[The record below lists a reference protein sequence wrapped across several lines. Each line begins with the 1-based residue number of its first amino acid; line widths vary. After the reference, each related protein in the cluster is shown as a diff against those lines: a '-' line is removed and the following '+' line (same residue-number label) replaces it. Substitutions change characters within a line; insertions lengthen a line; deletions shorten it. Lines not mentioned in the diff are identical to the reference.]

1 MLVKTLSESLPQ
13 RAYSAT
19 QVLENEEKVSLSQS
33 IPMFDLMEKAG
44 RSCFSFIQENY
55 QSVSN
60 ILVLCGKGNNGGDG
74 FVIARLAQEMA
85 MNVTVYLCADSEN
98 LVGDAKTAFDHLQKT
113 NATIIFQSELQLTNE
128 FLQDNQ
134 YDIIIDALFG
144 IGFKGILSSEY
155 IALINVV
162 NDYQAKVIS
171 VDVPSGV
178 DATTGHVTTTAI
190 VADITITFIV
200 FKQGLLTGKAAQY
213 IVQLY
218 LADLTLGEHFQQA
231 VFSSVIIQGQN
242 SIPKGPNRKA
252 TSHKGDIGLL
262 LTVGGNEGMP
272 GAIRLASEAALRS
285 GASLVA
291 VSCHL
296 KNQSI
301 VLNGRPE
308 LMLAPSESLQLI
320 NSYPYQKAKVMLCG
334 PGLGRKTWSK
344 GLFKQVLASQ
354 KPCVLD
360 ADALHL
366 LAENSQRHDNWVL
379 TPHPGEAAVL
389 LNCSIADIEKDRFKA
404 VRNISQQYGG
414 VCILKGAGSLIS
426 DGESVWINT
435 SGNSGMASGG
445 MGDVLSGII
454 AALIMQ
460 LLNTKDA
467 ARLAV
472 FIHGCSADIIAKR
485 KGKIGMLASDLFP
498 EIQRLINQGTFS
510 IS

>member
-44 RSCFSFIQENY
+44 RSCFSFINENY
-55 QSVSN
+55 QNVSH
-60 ILVLCGKGNNGGDG
+60 ILVICGKGNNGGDG
-74 FVIARLAQEMA
+74 FVIARLAQEMGI
-85 MNVTVYLCADSEN
+85 NVTVYLCADSES
-98 LVGDAKTAFDHLQKT
+98 LVGDAKTAFYNLQKT

-128 FLQDNQ
+128 FLQDNE
-134 YDIIIDALFG
+134 YDIIVDALFG
-144 IGFKGILSSEY
+144 IGFKGILTSEY
-155 IALINVV
+155 IALIDVV

-190 VADITITFIV
+190 VADSTITFIV

-213 IVQLY
+213 IGQLY

-231 VFSSVIIQGQN
+231 VASSVIIQGPN
-242 SIPKGPNRKA
+242 SIPKSPNRKA

-262 LTVGGNEGMP
+262 LTIGGNEGMP
-272 GAIRLASEAALRS
+272 GAIRLASESALRT
-285 GASLVA
+285 GAALVA
-291 VSCHL
+291 VCCHQQ
-296 KNQSI
+296 NHSI

-308 LMLAPSESLQLI
+308 LMIAPNENMQLQ
-320 NSYPYQKAKVMLCG
+320 NSHFYRKAKVMLCG
-334 PGLGRKTWSK
+334 PGLGKDTWSRD
-344 GLFKQVLASQ
+344 LFGEALGSQ

-366 LAENSQRHDNWVL
+366 LAENPRRRENWVL
-379 TPHPGEAAVL
+379 TPHPGEAAIL
-389 LNCSIADIEKDRFKA
+389 LNCAIAEVEKDRFNA

-414 VCILKGAGSLIS
+414 ICVLKGSGSLIS
-426 DGESVWINT
+426 DGETIWINT

-454 AALIMQ
+454 AALMMQ
-460 LLNTKDA
+460 LSNTKDA
-467 ARLAV
+467 VRLAV
-472 FIHGCSADIIAKR
+472 YLHGHSADIIAKR

-498 EIQRLINQGTFS
+498 EIQQLINQG